1 MAAANSK
8 TDESEGPPSR
18 VRKTLPSGEHDD
30 PLLGTV
36 IESRYRIERVLGVG
50 GVGVVYEAR
59 HLRLQHLVAL
69 KLLRGGF
76 DTSPLAKRRFER
88 EARVLSELAHPHI
101 VGLTDYGVHEDAPY
115 IVMERLEGRGLEVF
129 LAKEECAP
137 STGIRIMK
145 DVLRGLAFAHDKGVL
160 HRDLKPAN
168 IYLQRLADGEEHP
181 KLLDFGLA
189 KLVASDPETEEG
201 EPTLTRAGSILGTPA
216 YMAPEQASG
225 SRVGPAADVY
235 SAGIVLF
242 EILAG
247 RPPFVAARRTE
258 LLRQHMIDDVPDPS
272 LFRPGLETAPEL
284 RDLLLRALAKE
295 AADRYKDGRA
305 LLAALEDLPAKAAWI
320 VETRESDATRSVV
333 RQTLVDRPPKPAAR
347 PPWLY
352 PLAALVLGGVL
363 VGAAWA
369 FISAEASPATASRD
383 DAPAE
388 SAVAGPEPEPTEA
401 LVQEPALLDGAD
413 PFSLAMPE
421 ALAELAASLTE
432 GDELNRS
439 AHRETRL
446 YQRLHPE
453 DPRPTLLLAHDLA
466 DRASWPQAVERYEL
480 AYSRWPETM
489 GDPRMQRDLIQAH
502 VQGEEGAA
510 DLLVLAFGEDAVP
523 AAEERLAHS
532 EHRPTR
538 QLLRRLINRLS
549 PPSP

>member
-1 MAAANSK
+1 M
-8 TDESEGPPSR
+8 
-18 VRKTLPSGEHDD
+18 
-30 PLLGTV
+30 LGTV
-36 IESRYRIERVLGVG
+36 VESRYRIERVLGVG

-69 KLLRGGF
+69 KVLRGGF
-76 DTSPLAKRRFER
+76 DTAPLVKRRFER
-88 EARVLSELAHPHI
+88 EARVLSELSHPNI
-101 VGLTDYGVHEDAPY
+101 VGLTDYGMHEDAPY
-115 IVMERLEGRGLEVF
+115 LVMEKLEGRGLEVW
-129 LAKEECAP
+129 LAEEDCSP
-137 STGIRIMK
+137 SEGIRIMK

-189 KLVASDPETEEG
+189 KLFDADSDEEG

-225 SRVGPAADVY
+225 STVGTGADVY
-235 SAGIVLF
+235 SAGVVLF

-247 RPPFVAARRTE
+247 RPPFAADRRTE

-272 LFRPGLETAPEL
+272 LFRPGLETTPEL
-284 RDLLLRALAKE
+284 RALLLRALSKE
-295 AADRYKDGRA
+295 SSARYKDGRD
-305 LLAALEDLPAKAAWI
+305 LLAALEALPAKAAWI
-320 VETRESDATRSVV
+320 EETPRSDATRSVL
-333 RQTLVDRPPKPAAR
+333 RQTLVSRPTKSGPR

-352 PLAALVLGGVL
+352 PLFALVLGGAL

-369 FISAEASPATASRD
+369 FMGAEGPGE
-383 DAPAE
+383 APALPT
-388 SAVAGPEPEPTEA
+388 SHLDPPDDFNPAEPEQETEPA
-401 LVQEPALLDGAD
+401 QEPALLDGAD
-413 PFSLAMPE
+413 PFSGSMPD
-421 ALAELAASLTE
+421 ALSLLAASLAE
-432 GDELNRS
+432 SEELDRN

-446 YQRLHPE
+446 YQRLHPD

-502 VQGEEGAA
+502 VQGEESAA
-510 DLLVLAFGEDAVP
+510 DLLYLVFGEDAVP
-523 AAEERLAHS
+523 AVEERLAHS

-538 QLLRRLINRLS
+538 QLLRRLINRLR
-549 PPSP
+549 PAPETNP

>member
-1 MAAANSK
+1 MANSK
-8 TDESEGPPSR
+8 TDDSEGPPSR
-18 VRKTLPSGEHDD
+18 VRKTLPPSEHDD

-69 KLLRGGF
+69 KLLRGGI
-76 DTSPLAKRRFER
+76 DTSLLAKRRFER
-88 EARVLSELAHPHI
+88 EARVLSELSHPNI
-101 VGLTDYGVHEDAPY
+101 VGLADYGLHQDAPY
-115 IVMERLEGRGLEVF
+115 IVMERLEGRGLEVC
-129 LAKEECAP
+129 LADEECTP

-189 KLVASDPETEEG
+189 KLFAADSETEEG

-272 LFRPGLETAPEL
+272 VFRPGLETTPEL
-284 RDLLLRALAKE
+284 RALLLRALAKE
-295 AADRYKDGRA
+295 AADRYADGRE
-305 LLAALEDLPAKAAWI
+305 LLAALEALPAKAAWL
-320 VETRESDATRSVV
+320 VETNESDVTRSVA
-333 RQTLVDRPPKPAAR
+333 RQTLVNRPAKSTAR

-352 PLAALVLGGVL
+352 PLAALVLGGLL

-369 FISAEASPATASRD
+369 FIGADRSAPTSASRD

-388 SAVAGPEPEPTEA
+388 SAVAEPELQPTEEA
-401 LVQEPALLDGAD
+401 LVQDPALLDGAD
-413 PFSLAMPE
+413 PFARAMPE
-421 ALAELAASLTE
+421 ALAELAAGLAE

-439 AHRETRL
+439 VHRETRL

-489 GDPRMQRDLIQAH
+489 GDPRMHRDLIEAH
-502 VQGEEGAA
+502 VQGEESAA

-549 PPSP
+549 AP

>member
-1 MAAANSK
+1 MSAPNSK
-8 TDESEGPPSR
+8 PDESEGPPSR
-18 VRKTLPSGEHDD
+18 VRKALSAQEHDD

-76 DTSPLAKRRFER
+76 DTSSLVKRRFER
-88 EARVLSELAHPHI
+88 EARVLSELSHPNI
-101 VGLTDYGVHEDAPY
+101 VGLTDYGMHEGAPY
-115 IVMERLEGRGLEVF
+115 LVMERLEGRGLEVC
-129 LAKEECAP
+129 LADAECTP
-137 STGIRIMK
+137 IEGIQIMK
-145 DVLRGLAFAHDKGVL
+145 EVLRGLAFAHDKGVL

-189 KLVASDPETEEG
+189 KLFDAESEPEDG

-225 SRVGPAADVY
+225 STVGTAADVY
-235 SAGIVLF
+235 SAGVVLF

-247 RPPFVAARRTE
+247 RPPFAADRRTE

-272 LFRPGLETAPEL
+272 LFRPGLETTPEL
-284 RDLLLRALAKE
+284 RALLLRALAKE
-295 AADRYKDGRA
+295 ASHRYKDGRE
-305 LLAALEDLPAKAAWI
+305 LLAALEALPPKAAWI
-320 VETRESDATRSVV
+320 EETSDGDATRSVV
-333 RQTLVDRPPKPAAR
+333 RQTLVNRPTKTGAR

-352 PLAALVLGGVL
+352 PLVALVLGGVL
-363 VGAAWA
+363 VGAAWGLMGSEQA
-369 FISAEASPATASRD
+369 PAPSLQTPEASAYT
-383 DAPAE
+383 
-388 SAVAGPEPEPTEA
+388 EPEAEPVEEA
-401 LVQEPALLDGAD
+401 PLQEPALLDGAD
-413 PFSLAMPE
+413 PFSLPMPE
-421 ALAELAASLTE
+421 ALVELAGSLAE
-432 GDELNRS
+432 SEELNRS

-489 GDPRMQRDLIQAH
+489 GDPRMERDLIQAH
-502 VQGEEGAA
+502 VQGEENAA
-510 DLLVLAFGEDAVP
+510 ELLLLAFGEDAVP
-523 AAEERLAHS
+523 AVQERLAHS

-538 QLLRRLINRLS
+538 QLLRRLINQLTDS
-549 PPSP
+549 EH